1 MIFGHFID
9 FGHFL
14 IEIPIGAK
22 KNFTANGRKGR
33 TSKTKTVLKSV
44 NKTEQLVGMSKSKR
58 EKIQNKNHPICQ
70 DLFLDV
76 EKYIEAIDN

>member
-1 MIFGHFID
+1 M
-9 FGHFL
+9 
-14 IEIPIGAK
+14 E
-22 KNFTANGRKGR
+22 
-33 TSKTKTVLKSV
+33 SV

-76 EKYIEAIDN
+76 EKYIDEIDD